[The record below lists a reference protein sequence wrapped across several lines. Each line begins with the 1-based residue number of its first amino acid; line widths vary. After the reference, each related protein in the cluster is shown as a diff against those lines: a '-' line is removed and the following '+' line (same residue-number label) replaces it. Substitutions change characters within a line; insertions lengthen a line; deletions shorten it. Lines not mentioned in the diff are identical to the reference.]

1 MYQFLLEVSL
11 KILYRWYDVV
21 FFFFSTDYGVT
32 GEICK
37 IIQLLLEDHKL
48 NQLFLGQVPGF

>member
-1 MYQFLLEVSL
+1 MCFF
-11 KILYRWYDVV
+11 